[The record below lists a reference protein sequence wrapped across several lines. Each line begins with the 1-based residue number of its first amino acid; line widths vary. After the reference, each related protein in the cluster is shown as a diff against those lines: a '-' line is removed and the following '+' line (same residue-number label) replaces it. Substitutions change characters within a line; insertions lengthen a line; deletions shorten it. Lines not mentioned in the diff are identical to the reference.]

1 MPLIIFLV
9 VVVVT
14 VSIIAIMLRKR
25 KSVEVCHFLFSVV
38 SRVSVSLLVG

>member
-1 MPLIIFLV
+1 MSAIVILV

-38 SRVSVSLLVG
+38 LRVAVSHLVG